1 MWTFLLKKIKE
12 AQKYYNSYT
21 SILQHSDVS
30 ARANLAEAS
39 FTVCS
44 KTMTCA
50 ASVLTFVQNKECM
63 NGCMRQI

>member
-39 FTVCS
+39 FIVCS

-50 ASVLTFVQNKECM
+50 ARHLCKTKNV
-63 NGCMRQI
+63 